1 MKKILSLVIL
11 SLVIAGCSS
20 IGGEDKFSR
29 KYLNSHII
37 SNKTTQSEVRAL
49 YGDPL
54 KQMAQSNGNSQW
66 FYMKGSNTSSALG
79 ILGFIPGGIAFSQA
93 VGVASAANAV
103 SNTIPSSKLHSD
115 TDQHGDTLYINFDKN
130 NVVTS
135 WSL

>member
-1 MKKILSLVIL
+1 MKKYLSIAIL

-29 KYLNSHII
+29 NYLNSHII
-37 SNKTTQSEVRAL
+37 PNKTTQSEVRSL
-49 YGDPL
+49 YGAPRE
-54 KQMAQSNGNSQW
+54 QMAQSNGNSQW

-79 ILGFIPGGIAFSQA
+79 ILGFIPGGAAFSQA
-93 VGVASAANAV
+93 VSVASTANAV

-115 TDQHGDTLYINFDKN
+115 TDQHGDALYINFDKN

-135 WSL
+135 WSM